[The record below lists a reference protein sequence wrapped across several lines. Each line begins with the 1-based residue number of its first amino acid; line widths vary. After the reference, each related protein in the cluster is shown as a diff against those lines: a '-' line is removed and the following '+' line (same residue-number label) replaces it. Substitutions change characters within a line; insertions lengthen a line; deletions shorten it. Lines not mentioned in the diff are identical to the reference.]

1 MYVHAYLYMMCIQH
15 SYLCMCIY
23 YILYMLQWAYPNTEP
38 KITGQAYALGQV
50 Y

>member
-1 MYVHAYLYMMCIQH
+1 MLSDKCTNSSV
-15 SYLCMCIY
+15 

-38 KITGQAYALGQV
+38 KIAGQAYAFGQV